1 MAEETNPKDLNGDGK
16 VTDKERDKYK
26 KDKNKESRD
35 RLEEDLFNS
44 EYGWAA
50 DLVYSNAELTK
61 LWKTAIKEGWSAT
74 KFVAK
79 FRDSN
84 FYQKHTESWLRLKAL
99 EETKPVAYQDA
110 INNAAARLRDD
121 AATLGITLT
130 DEQARRSAVVYLR
143 RGFNNSE
150 NASAYRE
157 WLSGKIRRG
166 SATAPDGETINTG
179 FSGQAG
185 DVETALMNTLSRNG
199 FSSSSATW
207 KSWIADQVRSIS
219 AGNTTLNDAIDYVR
233 RTAGS
238 KYPTYAEKMISEGKD
253 LQDYAQGYITTMSEI
268 LEIPEDRLDVLDP
281 KIREAMMGSVDPE
294 GNDTGPMSLWDFEKS
309 LRKDSRWK
317 YTKNANEQMSGAA
330 NYLLKSFGFM
340 G

>member
-1 MAEETNPKDLNGDGK
+1 MAEEKNPKDLDGDGK
-16 VTDKERDKYK
+16 VTDKEREKYK
-26 KDKNKESRD
+26 KQQNEESRD
-35 RLEEDLFNS
+35 RLQEDLFNS
-44 EYGWAA
+44 EYSWAA
-50 DLVYSNAELTK
+50 DLVYSNSELTQ
-61 LWKTAIKEGWSAT
+61 LWKKAIKEGWTAT
-74 KFVAK
+74 KFVAQ
-79 FRDSN
+79 FRDSD

-99 EETKPVAYQDA
+99 EKTKPVAYQDA

-130 DEQARRSAVVYLR
+130 DKQAKRSAVVYLR

-157 WLSGKIRRG
+157 WLSKKIAR
-166 SATAPDGETINTG
+166 STAEDPDGQTIDTG

-185 DVETALMNTLSRNG
+185 DIESALMNTLARNG
-199 FSSSSATW
+199 FSASSATW
-207 KSWIADQVRSIS
+207 KTWIADQVRAIS
-219 AGNTTLNDAIDYVR
+219 AGNTTVNDAIDYVR

-268 LEIPEDRLDVLDP
+268 LEIPEDQLGVTDA
-281 KIREAMMGSVDPE
+281 KIRAAMMGSVDPE

-309 LRKDSRWK
+309 LRKDPRWK
-317 YTKNANEQMSGAA
+317 YTKNANEDMSGAA